1 MWCSRTGRWPR
12 PSPARGAPGFSSN
25 FRSDAMT
32 EPAQAI
38 RLDIPRPTPEVVKG
52 FQGLATTAISDV
64 IGLSSVMRYF
74 IHPLWPD
81 MPRIAGPAFT
91 VRTPHH
97 DNLMLHAAIYRAE
110 PGDVI
115 VVEAG
120 DEEMAVAGGNVCA
133 VAQRHGVA
141 GFVVDGVIRDVAEAR
156 ANGFPI
162 FARGVSPIPG
172 AKDGPGEI
180 NGTITCGGIKVH
192 PGDVVVADE
201 EGIVVVPRAE
211 AGEVLKKA
219 QAKAATDAAE
229 SLDVWERK
237 HRARVESTLQAKG
250 YVP

>member
-1 MWCSRTGRWPR
+1 MAKT
-12 PSPARGAPGFSSN
+12 AAKMSS
-25 FRSDAMT
+25 
-32 EPAQAI
+32 I
-38 RLDIPRPTPEVVKG
+38 RLHIERPPRDFVEGLKRLSPTA
-52 FQGLATTAISDV
+52 LADM
-64 IGLSSVMRYF
+64 LRLESVMRHL
-74 IHPLWPD
+74 IRPLWPD

-91 VRTPHH
+91 VRTAKH

-141 GFVVDGVIRDVAEAR
+141 GFVIDGVIRDVAEAR

-180 NGTITCGGIKVH
+180 NGTITCGGATVH
-192 PGDVVVADE
+192 PGDVIVADE

-219 QAKAATDAAE
+219 QSKAATDAAE
-229 SLDVWERK
+229 SLDEWERK

>member
-1 MWCSRTGRWPR
+1 MAKT
-12 PSPARGAPGFSSN
+12 AAKMSS
-25 FRSDAMT
+25 
-32 EPAQAI
+32 I
-38 RLDIPRPTPEVVKG
+38 RLHIERPPRDFVEGLKKLSPTA
-52 FQGLATTAISDV
+52 LADM
-64 IGLSSVMRYF
+64 LRLESVMRHL
-74 IHPLWPD
+74 IRPLWPD

-91 VRTPHH
+91 VRTAKH

-141 GFVVDGVIRDVAEAR
+141 GFVIDGVIRDVGEAR

-172 AKDGPGEI
+172 AKEGPGEI
-180 NGTITCGGIKVH
+180 NGTITCGGATVH
-192 PGDVVVADE
+192 PGDVIVADE

-219 QAKAATDAAE
+219 QSKAATDAAE
-229 SLDVWERK
+229 SLDEWERK

>member
-1 MWCSRTGRWPR
+1 MPK
-12 PSPARGAPGFSSN
+12 AAAAKMSS
-25 FRSDAMT
+25 
-32 EPAQAI
+32 I
-38 RLDIPRPTPEVVKG
+38 RLHIERPPRDIVEGLKALSPTA
-52 FQGLATTAISDV
+52 LADMLT
-64 IGLSSVMRYF
+64 LESVMRHV
-74 IHPLWPD
+74 IRPLWPD

-91 VRTPHH
+91 VRTAKH

-141 GFVVDGVIRDVAEAR
+141 GFVIDGVIRDVAEAR

-180 NGTITCGGIKVH
+180 NAPISCGGIKVR
-192 PGDVVVADE
+192 PGDVIVADE

-211 AGEVLKKA
+211 AAEVLKKA
-219 QAKAATDAAE
+219 QSKATTDAAE

-237 HRARVESTLQAKG
+237 HRARVESMLQAKG

>member
-1 MWCSRTGRWPR
+1 MVKA
-12 PSPARGAPGFSSN
+12 SP
-25 FRSDAMT
+25 
-32 EPAQAI
+32 I
-38 RLDIPRPTPEVVKG
+38 RLHIERPPREFVEGLKKLSPTT
-52 FQGLATTAISDV
+52 LADV
-64 IGLSSVMRYF
+64 LKLDSVMGHTVR
-74 IHPLWPD
+74 PLWPD

-91 VRTPHH
+91 VRTAKH

-120 DEEMAVAGGNVCA
+120 DDEMAVAGGNVCA

-141 GFVVDGVIRDVAEAR
+141 GFVIDGVIRDVAESR

-180 NGTITCGGIKVH
+180 NATITCGGIKVH
-192 PGDVVVADE
+192 PGDVIVGDE
-201 EGIVVVPRAE
+201 EGIVVVPRAQV
-211 AGEVLKKA
+211 GEVLKKA
-219 QAKAATDAAE
+219 QAKAAADAAE
-229 SLDVWERK
+229 SLDEWERK
-237 HRARVESTLQAKG
+237 HRVRVDGTLQAKG